1 MVDKNNGNINPE
13 TPQMDSP
20 EENLVAEEVVEKIE
34 DTKETEATPAVEETK
49 TKTED
54 KTEEQTEEPTEEKAE
69 PMTEEDKSEEPV
81 ISEDE
86 KKSPAKQKTA
96 EKIDEIPSGEEQIVN
111 IKDLKHESE
120 YSEEEF
126 KFLSDMYDKTLN
138 EIKQGD
144 IVKGKVLDVTD
155 NEVIVDI
162 GFKSEGIVPIEEFE
176 TSDKVN
182 IGDEVEVY
190 LESLEDMNGQLILS
204 RRRADFIRVWEN
216 VVEKH
221 EKDETITGMIVRRI
235 KGGMVVSLNG
245 VDAFLPGSQIDV
257 KPIRDFDSY
266 LGKEK
271 EFKIVKVN
279 HARRNIVVSSR
290 VLIEKEMESQR
301 SEIIDT
307 IEKGQVRNGTV
318 KNITDFGVFIDLGGI
333 DGLLHITDLSWGRVN
348 HPSEVVK
355 LDEEIEVVILDYN
368 ENKDRISLGRKQLL
382 PHPWENIGTK
392 YPVDQVVEGKVVS
405 LTDYG
410 AFIELETGIE
420 GLIHISEMSWSQ
432 HIKHPSQL
440 LHVGQEV
447 SAKVLSIESEEKK
460 ISLGLKQLEPDPW
473 ENIDEKYPLNSK
485 HNGVVRNLTQ
495 FGAFVELE
503 EGIDGLVHISDLS
516 WTKKI
521 RHPSEVVKKGDEIE
535 VIVLGINRDERRIA
549 LGHKQIDENPW
560 DVFEDT
566 YKVDTETEGKVAR
579 IIDKGVIVTL
589 PMGVDGFIP
598 MTHLGHPKLKKA
610 TEYYNIGDDIP
621 AKVIEF
627 DKENKKIVLSV
638 TNYFKGKEDKELAT
652 YLSGHGVEKT
662 TLQDIVKDL
671 PEDLSTEEKPA
682 AEKKTS
688 AKKKEE
694 TDKEVAAPEPE
705 AESAEEVKTET
716 DDTKKADK
724 SEVEKAEQKS
734 EDKKDVAPE
743 PAIVEEKAE
752 EPAPVEDKAK
762 AKDDVSE
769 EEVKAAD
776 KKEKPVK
783 EKKPKAKK
791 ETKPATEK
799 KTKTTAKKTT
809 TKKKEAAADTK
820 KEKSE

>member
-1 MVDKNNGNINPE
+1 MVDKKNETVNPE
-13 TPQMDSP
+13 TPQEEVSETPVMEEETDTKNDSKDESIIP
-20 EENLVAEEVVEKIE
+20 EEESVVTPEPEEKEEPVAETQPDQPEEK
-34 DTKETEATPAVEETK
+34 VEEKVETK
-49 TKTED
+49 A
-54 KTEEQTEEPTEEKAE
+54 EETEEKAK
-69 PMTEEDKSEEPV
+69 P
-81 ISEDE
+81 E
-86 KKSPAKQKTA
+86 KKEKAKAKEEATTETVQEEIVKIA
-96 EKIDEIPSGEEQIVN
+96 E
-111 IKDLKHESE
+111 LKEESE
-120 YSEEEF
+120 YSEDEH
-126 KFLSDMYDKTLN
+126 KFLTQMYDKTLN

-155 NEVIVDI
+155 SEVIVDI
-162 GFKSEGIVPIEEFE
+162 GFKSEGIVPVDEFE
-176 TSDKVN
+176 SKVDVSV
-182 IGDEVEVY
+182 GDEVEVY

-204 RRRADFIRVWEN
+204 RKRADFIRVWEN

-266 LGKEK
+266 LGKEQ

-307 IEKGQVRNGTV
+307 IEKGQVRTGTV

-355 LDEEIEVVILDYN
+355 LDEEIEVVILDFN

-382 PHPWENIGTK
+382 PHPWENIGEK
-392 YPVDQVVEGKVVS
+392 YPVGQVVNGKVVS

-432 HIKHPSQL
+432 HIKHPSQI
-440 LHVGQEV
+440 LHVKQEV
-447 SAKVLSIESEEKK
+447 GAKVLNIESDEKK

-473 ENIDEKYPLNSK
+473 EHIDEKYPLNSK
-485 HNGVVRNLTQ
+485 HNGIVRNLTQ

-503 EGIDGLVHISDLS
+503 ENIDKLVHISDLS

-535 VIVLGINRDERRIA
+535 VVVLGINRDERRIA

-566 YKVDTETEGKVAR
+566 YKVDTETNGTVAR

-589 PMGVDGFIP
+589 PLGVDGFIP
-598 MTHLGHPKLKKA
+598 MTHLGHPKLKKT
-610 TEYYNIGDDIP
+610 TEYYNISDKIP
-621 AKVIEF
+621 TKIIEF
-627 DKENKKIVLSV
+627 DKKNKKIVLSV
-638 TNYFKGKEDKELAT
+638 TGFFKDKEEKDLAQ
-652 YLSGHGVEKT
+652 YLTKQGVEKT
-662 TLQDIVKDL
+662 TLQDIVKEV
-671 PEDLSTEEKPA
+671 PEELSKKKPA
-682 AEKKTS
+682 
-688 AKKKEE
+688 AKKKES
-694 TDKEVAAPEPE
+694 D
-705 AESAEEVKTET
+705 EEVKEAET
-716 DDTKKADK
+716 KADV
-724 SEVEKAEQKS
+724 VEAVAPVETADDKAE
-734 EDKKDVAPE
+734 AAE
-743 PAIVEEKAE
+743 PVEELKESVMSAEEKAE
-752 EPAPVEDKAK
+752 APAKPVDEKVE
-762 AKDDVSE
+762 KDD
-769 EEVKAAD
+769 
-776 KKEKPVK
+776 KEKPAVKKATK
-783 EKKPKAKK
+783 EKKAEPKAEKTEKKSSEKTVEEKPKAKK
-791 ETKPATEK
+791 TATKKKATKVEAEKEEVETEK
-799 KTKTTAKKTT
+799 K
-809 TKKKEAAADTK
+809 
-820 KEKSE
+820 

>member
-1 MVDKNNGNINPE
+1 MVDNKKETVNPE
-13 TPQMDSP
+13 TPQEETAEGSTITENTEVEVKEAEP
-20 EENLVAEEVVEKIE
+20 EAAEKTETAEPDTEAKQEKPAAEKEVESAPPAEKSDPEPEKKTPKAKKEDKTKNSNTQEEVVN
-34 DTKETEATPAVEETK
+34 
-49 TKTED
+49 
-54 KTEEQTEEPTEEKAE
+54 
-69 PMTEEDKSEEPV
+69 
-81 ISEDE
+81 IS
-86 KKSPAKQKTA
+86 
-96 EKIDEIPSGEEQIVN
+96 
-111 IKDLKHESE
+111 DLKEVGE
-120 YSEEEF
+120 YSDEEF
-126 KFLSDMYDKTLN
+126 KFLQQMYDKTLN

-162 GFKSEGIVPIEEFE
+162 GFKSEGIVPMEEFD
-176 TSDKVN
+176 SKNDINV
-182 IGDEVEVY
+182 GDEVEVY

-216 VVEKH
+216 VVEKF
-221 EKDETITGMIVRRI
+221 EKDETITGTIVRRI

-266 LGKEK
+266 LGKDK

-307 IEKGQVRNGTV
+307 IEKGQVREGTV

-355 LDEEIEVVILDYN
+355 LDETLEVVILDFN

-382 PHPWENIGTK
+382 PHPWEKIDQK
-392 YPVDQVVEGKVVS
+392 YPIGKVVEGKVVS

-410 AFIELETGIE
+410 AFVELETGIE

-432 HIKHPSQL
+432 HIKHPSQI

-447 SAKVLSIESEEKK
+447 GAKVLSIESDEKK

-473 ENIDEKYPLNSK
+473 ENIDDKYPLNSK

-535 VIVLGINRDERRIA
+535 VVVLGINRDERRIA

-560 DVFEDT
+560 DAFEDK
-566 YKVDTETEGKVAR
+566 YKIDTETRGTVAR
-579 IIDKGVIVTL
+579 IIDKGIIITL

-610 TEYYNIGDDIP
+610 TEYYKLGDEIP

-638 TNYFKGKEDKELAT
+638 TSYFKDKEDKDLAQ
-652 YLSGHGVEKT
+652 YLAGQGVEKT
-662 TLQDIVKDL
+662 TLQDLVKDV
-671 PEDLSTEEKPA
+671 PEDLAKGKPA
-682 AEKKTS
+682 AKK
-688 AKKKEE
+688 AAAQKEE
-694 TDKEVAAPEPE
+694 PAESEVTAEKPE
-705 AESAEEVKTET
+705 AEAEALPT
-716 DDTKKADK
+716 
-724 SEVEKAEQKS
+724 
-734 EDKKDVAPE
+734 EDKK
-743 PAIVEEKAE
+743 KATAQKE
-752 EPAPVEDKAK
+752 EPAESEATAEKPETEAEALPTEDKKK
-762 AKDDVSE
+762 ATAQKE
-769 EEVKAAD
+769 EPAEPKAAAD
-776 KKEKPVK
+776 TAEAEKEVQAVPAAEEKKA
-783 EKKPKAKK
+783 EKKPA
-791 ETKPATEK
+791 A
-799 KTKTTAKKTT
+799 AKKTT
-809 TKKKEAAADTK
+809 TKKDKAEPEKSKAADDKKTK
-820 KEKSE
+820 AKKSDAKAKEEVAETNDNEK